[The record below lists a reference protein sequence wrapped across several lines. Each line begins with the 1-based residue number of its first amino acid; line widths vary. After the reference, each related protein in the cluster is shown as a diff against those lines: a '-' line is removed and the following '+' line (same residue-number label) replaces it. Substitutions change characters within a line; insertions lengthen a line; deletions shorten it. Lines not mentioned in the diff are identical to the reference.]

1 MKGLVF
7 SDNEDAL
14 AQTLTFFREKMEV
27 DAAFY
32 GKDVEAASEY
42 GAKKIYHFTGEG
54 FSDNIADA
62 LGELTKEGGYDYTVI
77 CSTAMGREV
86 AGLLSEK
93 LGKET
98 MTEISDFE
106 VSDGTIKTKR
116 FAFGGKTVLEEEF
129 SCSILTVMPGIS
141 DAQKADGKSEIE
153 EKAVS
158 PSSVS
163 LVETIKKEI
172 NAVDLESANVIVTI
186 GRGLGKKEGIEQIMP
201 LVKAVKGELA
211 GSRPVCLDYQWLTE
225 DRQVGLSGRK
235 VKPKV
240 YIALGVSGQ
249 IQHIAGMRGSKT
261 VIAVNKDKSA
271 PIFEEADY
279 GIVGDLYQVV
289 PKLVQALQS

>member
-1 MKGLVF
+1 MKGIVF
-7 SDNEDAL
+7 SDSEDAL
-14 AQTLTFFREKMEV
+14 AQTLTFFRDRMEL
-27 DAAFY
+27 DAAIY
-32 GKDVEAASEY
+32 SKDFEKAAGY
-42 GAKKIYHFTGEG
+42 GAKKLYNLTGEG
-54 FSDNIADA
+54 FSDNIALA
-62 LGELTKEGGYDYTVI
+62 LEELSRNGGYDYTII

-86 AGLLSEK
+86 AGILSEK

-98 MTEISDFE
+98 MTEIFDFE
-106 VSDGTIKTKR
+106 LNDGRIRTKR
-116 FAFGGKTVLEEEF
+116 FSYGGKTVLEEE
-129 SCSILTVMPGIS
+129 SDCRILTVMPGIA
-141 DAQKADGKSEIE
+141 DAQEASEKSEITE
-153 EKAVS
+153 HPIS
-158 PSSVS
+158 SSSVS
-163 LVETIKKEI
+163 LVETIPKEL
-172 NAVDLESANVIVTI
+172 NVVDLEKANVIVTI
-186 GRGLGKKEGIEQIMP
+186 GRGLGKKEGIEQVMP
-201 LVKAVKGELA
+201 LVEAVRGELA

-289 PKLVQALQS
+289 PKLVQALKS